1 LEITADSALAIAFP
15 VLAAGPDAVYGRA
28 RVEVASRPD
37 VVVPCWTGCPNAG
50 ERMDAQDQPSVK
62 GSNNSRWTNEGRMS
76 IRALR
81 YLIALAECLNFTR
94 AAERCSVTQSTLSI
108 QLRKLEEYLGVRL
121 FERDRAHVA
130 LTDEG
135 RKVLRFARVAIR
147 AADRIV
153 SVSRNGRARPTSIVP
168 TEVLIEEINC
178 QRVPID

>member
-1 LEITADSALAIAFP
+1 
-15 VLAAGPDAVYGRA
+15 
-28 RVEVASRPD
+28 
-37 VVVPCWTGCPNAG
+37 
-50 ERMDAQDQPSVK
+50 
-62 GSNNSRWTNEGRMS
+62 MS

-121 FERDRAHVA
+121 FDRDRSHVA
-130 LTDEG
+130 LTDDG
-135 RKVLRFARVAIR
+135 RKVLRFARVAVR

-153 SVSRNGRARPTSIVP
+153 SMSRNGRVRSIAIGSALT
-168 TEVLIEEINC
+168 TEPLIEEINC